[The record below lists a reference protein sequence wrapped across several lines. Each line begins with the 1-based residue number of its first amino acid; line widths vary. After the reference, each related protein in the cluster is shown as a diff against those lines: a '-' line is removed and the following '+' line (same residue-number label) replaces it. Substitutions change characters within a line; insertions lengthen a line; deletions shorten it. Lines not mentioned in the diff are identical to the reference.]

1 MADGTTTSGVKVLDT
16 YLRGLKKL
24 VGLAADI
31 DELEREVASREAD
44 ALRDLLAEVQ
54 PLLPHLVRPVSI
66 REPWLVGRGEPAGVT
81 GVWREK
87 GVVLVQSFQQDRSDD
102 GRISHNGSLLV
113 LTESGRLVELELDGA
128 WTEQRGGGAVDAR
141 WRVDA
146 QERSI
151 DPEFA
156 KAHLRPILTGLLDAL
171 KEALVRGRADREE
184 LRRRLSILDEVDSL
198 LRRGESE

>member
-1 MADGTTTSGVKVLDT
+1 MADGGTTTSGVKVLDT

-24 VGLAADI
+24 VALTADI

-44 ALRDLLAEVQ
+44 ALRELLAEVQ
-54 PLLPHLVRPVSI
+54 PLLPHLARAVSL
-66 REPWLVGRGEPAGVT
+66 REPWLVGRGDAGPT
-81 GVWREK
+81 WREK
-87 GVVLVQSFQQDRSDD
+87 GIVLVQSFQQDRSDD
-102 GRISHNGSLLV
+102 GRISHTGAMLV
-113 LTESGRLVELELDGA
+113 LSESGRLVELELVGA

-146 QERSI
+146 QERPIS
-151 DPEFA
+151 PEFA

-184 LRRRLSILDEVDSL
+184 LRRRLAILDEVDAL
-198 LRRGESE
+198 LRRGEGA

>member
-1 MADGTTTSGVKVLDT
+1 MADGGTTTSVKVLDT

-31 DELEREVASREAD
+31 DELEREVASREAV

-54 PLLPHLVRPVSI
+54 PLLPHLTRPVSI
-66 REPWLVGRGEPAGVT
+66 REPWLVGRETSGGT
-81 GVWREK
+81 WREK
-87 GVVLVQSFQQDRSDD
+87 GVVLVQSFQQDRSDE

-113 LTESGRLVELELDGA
+113 LTESGRLVELVLEGA
-128 WTEQRGGGAVDAR
+128 WTEQRGGGAIDAR

-146 QERSI
+146 QERPI
-151 DPEFA
+151 EPEFA
-156 KAHLRPILTGLLDAL
+156 RAHLRPILTGLLDAL

-184 LRRRLSILDEVDSL
+184 LRRRLAILDEVDSL
-198 LRRGESE
+198 LRRGDEA